1 MNIKRYQYIIVGSG
15 AGGAALANELCHHG
29 ADVLVLE
36 RGQRITNVGTTAAS
50 TSFYDVNPLT
60 RMPKSSKEGVILWR
74 TFMAGGST
82 MVSCGNA
89 TPCMLNEFA
98 LFGIDLKNEI
108 AAVLERLPQAPS
120 DFSLLSPGSL
130 RLKEA
135 AKNIGFEMKVM
146 PKFVRADLC
155 RKCGK
160 CTMGCGFGARWS
172 ALEFLDEACA
182 NGCEVIY
189 GVEVQQVVFDG
200 QRAAGVIA
208 DGADGVRRFE
218 AETVILAAGGLG
230 TPVILQQ
237 SGIEEAGQE
246 LFMDLFINAYG
257 IVPDCNQS
265 NEPLMALV
273 LDQFHERQGFIISP
287 YINLSRLGRFIELGV
302 EGAALSSRNLLG
314 LMIKTTDEMIGRV
327 FPDGTVSKPVTDRDL
342 IRLDAGFEIAKK
354 ILIQAGAEPS
364 RIKRSKVQGAHPGG
378 TARIGKVVNND
389 LQTRMENLYVC
400 DASVFPSTP
409 GLPPI
414 ITILALA
421 RRLADHLLNSKPG
434 LLA

>member
-1 MNIKRYQYIIVGSG
+1 MKKRRHQYLIVGSG
-15 AGGAALANELCHHG
+15 AGGAALAVELCCHG

-36 RGQRITNVGTTAAS
+36 RGQRIVKMGTTPAS

-60 RMPKSSKEGVILWR
+60 RMPKKSKEGVILWR

-98 LFGIDLKNEI
+98 SFGIDLKNEI
-108 AAVLERLPQAPS
+108 ASVLERLPQAPT
-120 DFSLLSPGSL
+120 DLSLLSSGSL
-130 RLKEA
+130 RLKES

-146 PKFVRADLC
+146 PKFVRAELC

-160 CTMGCGFGARWS
+160 CTMGCVYGARWS

-189 GVEVQQVVFDG
+189 GVEAQQVVFEG
-200 QRAAGVIA
+200 QRAVGVIA
-208 DGADGVRRFE
+208 AGANGEMFFD
-218 AETVILAAGGLG
+218 ADTVILAAGGLG
-230 TPVILQQ
+230 TPIILQR

-257 IVPDCNQS
+257 IVPDCDQL

-273 LDQFHERQGFIISP
+273 LDQFHESQGFIISP
-287 YINLSRLGRFIELGV
+287 YINLSRLGRFIEMGA

-314 LMIKTTDEMIGRV
+314 LMTKITDEMTGRV
-327 FPDGTVSKPVTDRDL
+327 FPDGAVSKPVADRDL

-354 ILIQAGAEPS
+354 ILVQAGADPLK
-364 RIKRSKVQGAHPGG
+364 IKRSKVQGAHPGG
-378 TARIGKVVNND
+378 TARIGKVVNID

-400 DASVFPSTP
+400 DASVFPATP

-421 RRLADHLLNSKPG
+421 RRLADHLLNK
-434 LLA
+434 